1 MSQALRELL
10 RAETDRLK
18 DAGLYKREIVFT
30 RSGGMA
36 AGGVQSARAAF
47 EGFGVSSGDDR
58 PSIVNYT
65 THDYLGMSADPQV
78 HQAAVDA
85 VNRYGVGVSSQRVMC
100 GTLPIH
106 KELEDWLRG
115 FLQVD
120 DAILFGTG
128 YQANIGVFS
137 PLFGA
142 RDCIICDSGIHPSL
156 ADGVRLAGAR
166 VVTYRNNNPDDLAE
180 VLKRSRW
187 ARFRAVVTN
196 GVHPFSGR
204 VSDLRSVCD
213 LAEQHD
219 AIVIVD
225 DCLGVGVLGNRGRGA
240 AEMCGVIGRVDLV
253 TGTFSKALGGAA
265 GGFVAGRGEI
275 VDWLRQKSPPYIF
288 SSALPPPLAG
298 AAMTAVQ
305 ILESG
310 DAPLPGLREN
320 VRTLW
325 EGLMERGFRVLGGEH
340 PMLVVEVGEYEI
352 VREMVN
358 HLYDRGIYTHGL
370 CYPVVPEGEAS
381 LRLLVSALHSHEQ
394 ILRTLA
400 AFESAREVAGF
411 AVDALAALGQVEE

>member
-36 AGGVQSARAAF
+36 AGGLSARRANGSEPA
-47 EGFGVSSGDDR
+47 
-58 PSIVNYT
+58 PAIINYT
-65 THDYLGMSADPQV
+65 THDYLGLSTDAQV
-78 HQAAVDA
+78 RHAAIDA
-85 VNRYGVGVSSQRVMC
+85 AQRYGVGVSSQRVMC

-115 FLQVD
+115 FLQVED
-120 DAILFGTG
+120 VILFGTG

-142 RDCIICDSGIHPSL
+142 RDCIICDGGIHPSL
-156 ADGVRLAGAR
+156 ADGVRLSGAR
-166 VVTYRNNNPDDLAE
+166 VVTFRNNDPDDLE
-180 VLKRSRW
+180 DVLKRSRW

-196 GVHPFSGR
+196 GVHPFNGR

-213 LAEQHD
+213 LAEQYD
-219 AIVIVD
+219 ALVIVD
-225 DCLGVGVLGNRGRGA
+225 DCLGIGVLGNRGRGA
-240 AEMCGVIGRVDLV
+240 AEMCGVIDRVDLV

-288 SSALPPPLAG
+288 SSTLPPPLAG
-298 AAMTAVQ
+298 AAMAAVQ

-320 VRTLW
+320 VHLLW
-325 EGLMERGFRVLGGEH
+325 EGLMERGFRVLGGQH
-340 PMLVVEVGEYEI
+340 PLLVVEVGEYEM
-352 VREMVN
+352 VREIVN

-370 CYPVVPEGEAS
+370 CYPVVPEGQAS
-381 LRLLVSALHSHEQ
+381 VRLLMSALHSADQ
-394 ILRTLA
+394 IQQTLA
-400 AFESAREVAGF
+400 AFEAAREVASF
-411 AVDALAALGQVEE
+411 AVDALSALGQIDG